1 MKLEIGGGRRLKAVC
16 VVKSQGRAS
25 GFQGGPMPHLKA
37 TLIHDK
43 QTSRHLPNIHK
54 ATQHNSMTPEGDLFR
69 EKSAASGGTR
79 THDTLLSR
87 PSALSTELLR

>member
-1 MKLEIGGGRRLKAVC
+1 MGAFSEMEIGGGQRLKAVY

-54 ATQHNSMTPEGDLFR
+54 TTQHNSMTPEEDFFQLPQVGL
-69 EKSAASGGTR
+69 ET
-79 THDTLLSR
+79 TTLCSLDRVLYSY
-87 PSALSTELLR
+87 